1 MVKIMKLEQMTLRT
15 IYSRLVR
22 MGVDITEEEFV
33 VLTPREVK
41 VLYKKAKKMYL
52 LNCEIEKMLRGENL
66 PEVDLTEY
74 TEDLE

>member
-1 MVKIMKLEQMTLRT
+1 MKFEQMTLRT

-52 LNCEIEKMLRGENL
+52 LNCEIDKMIRGENL
-66 PEVDLTEY
+66 PEIDLTEY

>member
-1 MVKIMKLEQMTLRT
+1 MKLEQMTLRT

-33 VLTPREVK
+33 ILTPREVK
-41 VLYKKAKKMYL
+41 ILYKKAKKMYL

>member
-1 MVKIMKLEQMTLRT
+1 MKLEQMTLRT
-15 IYSRLVR
+15 IYNRLVR

-41 VLYKKAKKMYL
+41 ILYKKAKKMYL

-74 TEDLE
+74 AEDLE

>member
-1 MVKIMKLEQMTLRT
+1 MKLEQMTLRT
-15 IYSRLVR
+15 IYNRLVR

-33 VLTPREVK
+33 ILTPREVK

-74 TEDLE
+74 AEDLE

>member
-1 MVKIMKLEQMTLRT
+1 MKLEQMTLRT

-33 VLTPREVK
+33 ILTPREVK

-74 TEDLE
+74 VEDLE

>member
-1 MVKIMKLEQMTLRT
+1 MKLEQMTLRT
-15 IYSRLVR
+15 IYNRLVR

-33 VLTPREVK
+33 ILTPREVK

-74 TEDLE
+74 EEDLE